1 MAVTFTDADF
11 VLLIDLSALCALRV
25 MRETSEVDAVRA
37 RIFFLPKAVED
48 YIRSDDVIDD
58 VFAYLFFKAKKS
70 VRRCVL
76 LRYYYFRLHLRSAN
90 FLCARTR
97 VLCTP
102 TYNYWS

>member
-48 YIRSDDVIDD
+48 YIRSDDDDDD
-58 VFAYLFFKAKKS
+58 VFAYLFLKRKNLRAFA
-70 VRRCVL
+70 VL
-76 LRYYYFRLHLRSAN
+76 LLSFTST
-90 FLCARTR
+90 FC
-97 VLCTP
+97 
-102 TYNYWS
+102 

>member
-37 RIFFLPKAVED
+37 RIFFLPKAVEG
-48 YIRSDDVIDD
+48 YIRSDDDDDDDD
-58 VFAYLFFKAKKS
+58 VFAYLFLKRKNL
-70 VRRCVL
+70 RVL
-76 LRYYYFRLHLRSAN
+76 LRCYYFRLHLRSAN

>member
-48 YIRSDDVIDD
+48 YIRSEDDDDDD
-58 VFAYLFFKAKKS
+58 VFAYLFLKRKICEVLFA
-70 VRRCVL
+70 VL
-76 LRYYYFRLHLRSAN
+76 LLSFTST
-90 FLCARTR
+90 FC
-97 VLCTP
+97 
-102 TYNYWS
+102 